1 MDYKKIMDSLFKEN
15 FELGV
20 QCDQYEEERDM
31 FIDDLSWYEEKVS
44 KLEDEKDDMLLER
57 EYYKNRYEDMTRRC
71 KEMEQENNNLKQSV
85 SEYKDYAES
94 HVANYL
100 EFKALE
106 HENEQLKEELLQS
119 DYVKASVFSDREEYK
134 KQIVKL
140 QEELET
146 TEQKNVGLK
155 LMNESSDKQLEI
167 FHRCFN
173 SLLTKLDIN
182 KDKDNL
188 LSEIS
193 QHIGNKPSSS
203 KYKYFREKL
212 DGIGIKEDE

>member
-15 FELGV
+15 FELGI

-44 KLEDEKDDMLLER
+44 KLEQIREIKDSALKGADIKIKTLE
-57 EYYKNRYEDMTRRC
+57 
-71 KEMEQENNNLKQSV
+71 Q
-85 SEYKDYAES
+85 
-94 HVANYL
+94 
-100 EFKALE
+100 
-106 HENEQLKEELLQS
+106 ENEQLKEELLQS

-193 QHIGNKPSSS
+193 QHIGNKPSSNT
-203 KYKYFREKL
+203 YKYFRETL
-212 DGIGIKEDE
+212 DNLGIGEDE